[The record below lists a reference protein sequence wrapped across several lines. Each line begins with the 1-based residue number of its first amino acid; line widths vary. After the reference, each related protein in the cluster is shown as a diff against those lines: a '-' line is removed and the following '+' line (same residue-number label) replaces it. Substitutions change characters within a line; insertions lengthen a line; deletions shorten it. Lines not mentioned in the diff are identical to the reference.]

1 MAINLSGGCACG
13 AVRYRL
19 TAQPTETSWC
29 HCSHCRKSS
38 GAPAV
43 PYTTLPRE
51 GFILDLGAE
60 NLRSVKLTDFAE
72 RLFCAKCGSPIATR
86 LDHQPQEIDI
96 TVATLD
102 DPEALP
108 PEFHIFTQS
117 EVSWARHADGLSRYA
132 RTPRDGGPNQ

>member
-1 MAINLSGGCACG
+1 MAIDLPGGCACG
-13 AVRYRL
+13 AIRYRL
-19 TAQPTETSWC
+19 TSQPSETSWC

-43 PYTTLPRE
+43 PYTTLPRQ
-51 GFILDLGAE
+51 GFVLEKGKAE
-60 NLRSVKLTDFAE
+60 MRSIKLTNFAE
-72 RLFCAKCGSPIATR
+72 RLFCPNCGSPIATR
-86 LDHQPQEIDI
+86 LDHQPDEIDI

-117 EVSWARHADGLSRYA
+117 EVSWARHEDRLPRYA
-132 RTPRDGGPNQ
+132 RTPRDGDPVQ